1 MKKSISI
8 FTYGLNENENIPNF
22 IKWANKYA
30 KKFSNDYEIIFI
42 DDGSTDKSYETLI
55 NLKEKNK
62 KLKIYKNKINMGTA
76 YCFKKGFKLASKNF
90 VLNQMAD
97 LCYDV
102 KLFTKYKKK
111 LFSGKIDCLH
121 GYRQKILFGRS
132 DNLLKSIIS
141 TCNYLFI
148 GNLFGFKTKDFQ
160 NTYLLNKK
168 FLKTINLYSKTSFV
182 NAELILKLYKKKI
195 KVKEVEVFFKKRSH
209 GVSKGTK
216 FGRVIESIFEII
228 KFKIYSKKFFLN

>member
-8 FTYGLNENENIPNF
+8 FTYGLNENKNIPNF

-30 KKFSNDYEIIFI
+30 KKFSSDYEIIFI

-55 NLKEKNK
+55 NLKKKNK
-62 KLKIYKNKINMGTA
+62 KLKIYKNKTNMGTA

-102 KLFTKYKKK
+102 KLFTKYKNK

-121 GYRQKILFGRS
+121 GYRSNILFGRS

-141 TCNYLFI
+141 ICNYIFI
-148 GNLFGFKTKDFQ
+148 GCLFGFKTRDFQ
-160 NTYLLNKK
+160 NTYLLDKK

-182 NAELILKLYKKKI
+182 NAELILKLYKKKL
-195 KVKEVEVFFKKRSH
+195 KVKEVKISFRKRSH

-216 FGRVIESIFEII
+216 FSRVIESIFEIV
-228 KFKIYSKKFFLN
+228 KFKIYSKKFSLN